1 MKNYIIAS
9 LIGLSLGIGSTAS
22 FIKYTQPEIKVGCP
36 QAICPEC
43 EKCPPVIDFEKV
55 KNFRGELNVRN
66 SYTINTDSNF
76 RALIIKDIEDLIKK
90 QKLSRCK

>member
-1 MKNYIIAS
+1 MRNYIISA
-9 LIGLSLGIGSTAS
+9 LIGLSLGIGATAS

-36 QAICPEC
+36 QPICPEC

-55 KNFRGELNVRN
+55 KNFRGELNVKQN
-66 SYTINTDSNF
+66 YTLNTDSNF
-76 RALIIKDIEDLIKK
+76 RVLIIKDIEELMKK